1 MRYPQAPTLILCDNQ
16 CAVGLATNLLKAK
29 REEEEEDSY
38 FSDEE
43 FADDEYA
50 EVLNSHSFDFIFV
63 SFHPHS
69 LRRQIAHNSLKREL

>member
-1 MRYPQAPTLILCDNQ
+1 MDYHQNVFLRAGIEAAIEESD
-16 CAVGLATNLLKAK
+16 GKDEG
-29 REEEEEDSY
+29 EEEEEDSY

-50 EVLNSHSFDFIFV
+50 EVLNSHSFDFKFV

-69 LRRQIAHNSLKREL
+69 FRR